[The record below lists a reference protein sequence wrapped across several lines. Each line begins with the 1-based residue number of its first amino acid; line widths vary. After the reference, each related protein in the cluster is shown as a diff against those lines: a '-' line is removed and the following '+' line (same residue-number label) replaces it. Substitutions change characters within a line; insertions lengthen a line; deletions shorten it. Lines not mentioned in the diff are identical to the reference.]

1 MTKVYVDDTVYTV
14 TVASAA
20 SDTTVTTSGSGTSLI
35 NTSAGGIH
43 TLNSLTAGSNVTIV
57 DDDAGN
63 LTIAATEDNLSNNDT
78 DDLSEGS
85 TNLYYTDAR
94 VDTALTTVAGNII
107 PVGDN
112 TQYLGSVSKRWHSL
126 YLGPGSLYIDG
137 HKVLGS
143 DASGQI
149 DITTDTD
156 QTLNISAGGSGTDGV
171 IYLSSAG
178 GITTLQDARLDLG
191 PVLNTGTVNIRGVLD
206 VVTRIEMGDTD
217 ITNGLIN
224 QTQTNQSLELRTSG
238 TGYIHL
244 NSGDAVYI
252 GSPVTSAVKIDP
264 DGIITT
270 TAGNLTISATGSV
283 DVAGHNTTAET
294 ATLTATAKA
303 EAIASAESKDAVR
316 ATAANTYADAAVA
329 VLTSG
334 ASSAFDTLVE
344 IKTLMDS
351 GDATLTS
358 SIAAL
363 NHDTLSGFVANEHI
377 DWTVTGNTIHAD
389 NYTDTNTT
397 YTSSDFTHDDLTG
410 FVANEHIDWTTD
422 QGSTNLHAGN
432 YTDTNTVYTDAEA
445 ISAVEGESTLDLTG
459 TLEVSTFTIGAS
471 AGKIESTGNAEIKAA
486 SGYVWNFAPQ
496 TYIGLGNSGA
506 FITGTTNGDATLSGY
521 GGGYGGTGK
530 INITAGDINADTLS
544 VNDLEITNGTDGWGQ
559 DWTKLEATGT
569 NQYID
574 LTADGNGY
582 LYFNTAT
589 TYIGAG
595 NSGVTVTSSS
605 GNASTLTAYGTGGG
619 GSGKLNINASDVDVD
634 KLNATQT
641 VTAID
646 TGVAPITIQKKL
658 NFDHSSSGSALNGD
672 GMDLKF
678 AVKDEAGNYFDVAAN
693 LCKITGVSTGGSGGS
708 STLTDFHG
716 EYTLTTNEVV
726 SGSSTGGLNALT
738 VNKDF
743 INLTKE
749 VRIADTP
756 RASGN
761 TSLSAL
767 YLTYD
772 SSGESTTPT
781 AKIQLRN
788 DGTSTTTNLMTLEED
803 RVTQQ
808 VVHKQHTASSDPSGE
823 NGDMYYNTTTNKF
836 RGYANGS
843 WVDLH

>member
-351 GDATLTS
+351 GDATLTA
-358 SIAAL
+358 SIGAL

-389 NYTDTNTT
+389 NYTDTNTDTTYTAGTNVSISGSNVISSTDTNTT

-459 TLEVSTFTIGAS
+459 VL
-471 AGKIESTGNAEIKAA
+471 
-486 SGYVWNFAPQ
+486 
-496 TYIGLGNSGA
+496 
-506 FITGTTNGDATLSGY
+506 TGTTSVLSGSAGGLTAPILELETDNSGWNRPQLMLKDSNGDAASIVGQHHTGGDFYQLNYTMDPNNTHGRTGVTTWAGDYFFGFYKNYSDQSAIKMNLEVYGANDGFNITVLDDY
-521 GGGYGGTGK
+521 NSGGGNQY
-530 INITAGDINADTLS
+530 TAKPIRLKGEQIELYVDD
-544 VNDLEITNGTDGWGQ
+544 
-559 DWTKLEATGT
+559 TGT
-569 NQYID
+569 PFGNFTLALKVKAARSEFFNQ
-574 LTADGNGY
+574 
-582 LYFNTAT
+582 
-589 TYIGAG
+589 
-595 NSGVTVTSSS
+595 V
-605 GNASTLTAYGTGGG
+605 
-619 GSGKLNINASDVDVD
+619 KLS
-634 KLNATQT
+634 
-641 VTAID
+641 
-646 TGVAPITIQKKL
+646 
-658 NFDHSSSGSALNGD
+658 
-672 GMDLKF
+672 
-678 AVKDEAGNYFDVAAN
+678 
-693 LCKITGVSTGGSGGS
+693 
-708 STLTDFHG
+708 
-716 EYTLTTNEVV
+716 NE
-726 SGSSTGGLNALT
+726 
-738 VNKDF
+738 
-743 INLTKE
+743 
-749 VRIADTP
+749 
-756 RASGN
+756 
-761 TSLSAL
+761 
-767 YLTYD
+767 
-772 SSGESTTPT
+772 
-781 AKIQLRN
+781 
-788 DGTSTTTNLMTLEED
+788 
-803 RVTQQ
+803 
-808 VVHKQHTASSDPSGE
+808 SSDPSGE
-823 NGDMYYNTTTNKF
+823 NGAMYYNTTTNKF
-836 RGYANGS
+836 RGFQNGA
-843 WVDLH
+843 WINLDGT